1 MTAKSTTKRPA
12 RLQIYISDP
21 NLAEALSQEARQR
34 GLSLSQTAQ
43 HILSK
48 GIRYQNQQEAEN
60 LGSLENRLLKHARL
74 TIRDLT
80 ILQELLFITL
90 RTLCSRLPEN
100 PQESNPTYQASVD
113 HQMTLILNEVSDRL
127 RKSRLQSPNTEEGL

>member
-1 MTAKSTTKRPA
+1 MKTSRI
-12 RLQIYISDP
+12 QIYISDP
-21 NLAEALSQEARQR
+21 NLAEALGEEARKR

-48 GIRYQNQQEAEN
+48 GLRYQNQKETE
-60 LGSLENRLLKHARL
+60 GSALLENRLLKHARL

-80 ILQELLFITL
+80 VLQELLFITL

-100 PQESNPTYQASVD
+100 PHEANPTYQASVD

-127 RKSRLQSPNTEEGL
+127 RKSRLQSPNSEEGI